1 MIDEATSDL
10 QEHLVLIDER
20 MQSLLAH
27 EGPQNGHAP
36 EVKDIKEEKEGI
48 GQCLAICTEVSQ
60 LIEGFQS
67 RQPPIDR
74 FSTHASSRNGHVS
87 SSVADT
93 TNDLLVDF
101 KQKLS
106 MNTQDLKSRLLE
118 LENQLQS
125 QNGQNTSPRGKATLK
140 AMKEERDS
148 IDQCLKIC
156 ADASDLTV
164 TARTNVYE
172 NVASADNAH
181 QLVVSTIGEL
191 ISAKHVT
198 TGSNSIQ
205 WLGQISDETLQKLSG
220 DHRHFVSERK
230 ADAESPSTEKD
241 GFGNRYGTGRPLENE
256 KTQHY
261 RPSSNSGR

>member
-1 MIDEATSDL
+1 LIDEATSDL

-74 FSTHASSRNGHVS
+74 SSTDASSRNGQVS

-125 QNGQNTSPRGKATLK
+125 QNGQNTSPRDKATLR

-230 ADAESPSTEKD
+230 ADAESPSTGKD
-241 GFGNRYGTGRPLENE
+241 GFGNRYGTGRPLEDE

>member
-1 MIDEATSDL
+1 MINEATSDL
-10 QEHLVLIDER
+10 QEHLVLMDER
-20 MQSLLAH
+20 MQSILAQG
-27 EGPQNGHAP
+27 GPQIGQLA
-36 EVKDIKEEKEGI
+36 EVKDLKEEKEGI

-60 LIEGFQS
+60 LIDGFQS
-67 RQPPIDR
+67 RQPPVDR
-74 FSTHASSRNGHVS
+74 SSNNASSKNAHFS
-87 SSVADT
+87 SSAAAT
-93 TNDLLVDF
+93 TNNLLVDF

-106 MNTQDLKSRLLE
+106 MNTRDLESRLFE
-118 LENQLQS
+118 LENQLQ
-125 QNGQNTSPRGKATLK
+125 TRKGKGAGLHDEANLK

-156 ADASDLTV
+156 ADASDLTA

-172 NVASADNAH
+172 NVASADNSH

-220 DHRHFVSERK
+220 DHKHFIPEKK
-230 ADAESPSTEKD
+230 AEPSSTEKD
-241 GFGNRYGTGRPLENE
+241 RFGNRYGTGRQLENE
-256 KTQHY
+256 SR
-261 RPSSNSGR
+261 RPSSSTR